1 MNKATTSIWA
11 SGEEDDAQGA
21 GNQGMMFGYAT
32 NETANYMSVS
42 LDLAQ
47 FIMRVLADIRKKG
60 KAMTY
65 WRPGSKIQLTI
76 EYSDNN
82 IPKRI
87 DTIVETISENGCC
100 LWKNA

>member
-1 MNKATTSIWA
+1 
-11 SGEEDDAQGA
+11 
-21 GNQGMMFGYAT
+21 MMFGYAT

-47 FIMRVLADIRKKG
+47 FIMRVLADICKKG

-65 WRPGSKIQLTI
+65 WRPDSKIQLTI

-82 IPKRI
+82 IPQRI
-87 DTIVETISENGCC
+87 DTIVETIGCC